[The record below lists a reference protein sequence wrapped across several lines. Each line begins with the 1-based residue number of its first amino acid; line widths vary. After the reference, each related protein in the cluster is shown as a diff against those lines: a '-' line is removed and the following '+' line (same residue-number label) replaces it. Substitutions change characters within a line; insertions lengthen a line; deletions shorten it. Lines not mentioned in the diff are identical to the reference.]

1 MYEDRLTWVAV
12 GVGAVALVAAV
23 VGIVLA
29 LNAKND
35 AVTKDDV
42 RADLSALRVDIA
54 RAVGANV
61 KQGERLSERE
71 ARKVQSR
78 ARKQGKAFTN
88 AAAKQRTV
96 NATTAKDIHSIKAQT
111 DTLKAQTKQTSD
123 EQAKQ
128 TNRIRALSDQVTRL
142 QQSVHKIQV
151 TIRHLRHQLG

>member
-1 MYEDRLTWVAV
+1 MYDSRWTWVAV
-12 GVGAVALVAAV
+12 VVGVVALALGAAGLV
-23 VGIVLA
+23 VA
-29 LNAKND
+29 LNTKSD

-42 RADLSALRVDIA
+42 KADLSALRVDIA

-61 KQGERLSERE
+61 KQGEKLSERE

-88 AAAKQRTV
+88 AAAKQRSV
-96 NATTAKDIHSIKAQT
+96 NAKTAREIQAIRAET
-111 DTLKAQTKQTSD
+111 NTLKAQTKQTSD

-128 TNRIRALSDQVTRL
+128 TGRIRALSAQVKRL
-142 QQSVHKIQV
+142 QQSAHKIQV